1 MTLVLIA
8 VLATLGQAGGQTSE
22 EAVDAAEQAI
32 VRDMDSTLPETP
44 FGTWLRSVVGEG
56 ADIGWSVNDCGE
68 QVGDPEIDRAR
79 DIPMCAEA
87 RVRLEDGETGPSA
100 SATSPRASGR
110 RISWN
115 RVAGP
120 SGCPNSPKFPA
131 RLQGGRP
138 ESQSPMSRN
147 PQSPHLLPCHVR
159 ESARGD

>member
-32 VRDMDSTLPETP
+32 VRDIDSTLPETP
-44 FGTWLRSVVGEG
+44 FGTWLSSVVGEG

-87 RVRLEDGETGPSA
+87 RVRLEDGRLLSVSLVVGNWTVGVGDEPPSFW
-100 SATSPRASGR
+100 SAYLMES
-110 RISWN
+110 
-115 RVAGP
+115 
-120 SGCPNSPKFPA
+120 
-131 RLQGGRP
+131 GGRP
-138 ESQSPMSRN
+138 QWLSELTEVPGSVAGR
-147 PQSPHLLPCHVR
+147 
-159 ESARGD
+159 